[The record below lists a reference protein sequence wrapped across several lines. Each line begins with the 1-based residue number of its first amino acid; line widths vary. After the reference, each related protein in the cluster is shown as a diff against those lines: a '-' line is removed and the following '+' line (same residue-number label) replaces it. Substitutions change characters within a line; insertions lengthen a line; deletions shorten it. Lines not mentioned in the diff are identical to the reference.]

1 MLSNSTRGAS
11 VIHLHPSH
19 YISDYWTQNADPYV
33 SELPTMSPG
42 IPIGWALVILLI
54 GLTSKY
60 IGPWCMKNRSPFNCK
75 PWILCLNGCM
85 YGWYT
90 VGIVSVSVPSHWY
103 TDCFKCAAYSATSSS
118 IENLVIKH
126 FAYSIVFV
134 KLFDFLVFTSYKY
147 LSKSTERMSD
157 LYLFYLMIVCLG
169 SVCLVKLQPGGIF
182 IFCAIMDAITQI
194 ILYSYLTFAA
204 ASDYFKP
211 SRRWKLSYFFSKMIA
226 WSCILI
232 HSAYF
237 LAVDNCGDPLIKLC
251 LVLFASLVLI
261 LFPYDFYRL
270 DAIASQCKRSS
281 SETTVPVKSRAPH
294 HLNSAI
300 NNNNNMKC
308 INGTND
314 DIAFMVKTK
323 MRFNDSLSSAW
334 PVFSSCKSLS
344 NFSSP
349 DSPIEWWWR
358 ARLLLHPLIPF
369 SSEQ

>member
-1 MLSNSTRGAS
+1 MLLSNSTDKS
-11 VIHLHPSH
+11 VIHFHPSH
-19 YISDYWTQNADPYV
+19 YISDYWRQNADPYV

-42 IPIGWALVILLI
+42 IPVGWALIVLFI

-60 IGPWCMKNRSPFNCK
+60 IGPWWMKNRSPFNCK
-75 PWILCLNGCM
+75 PWILCMNGCM

-103 TDCFKCAAYSATSSS
+103 TDCFRCSAYSATSSS

-134 KLFDFLVFTSYKY
+134 KLFDLLVFSSYKY
-147 LSKSTERMSD
+147 LSKTTERMSD

-211 SRRWKLSYFFSKMIA
+211 SRTWKHFYFFSKMLA
-226 WSCILI
+226 WACILI
-232 HSAYF
+232 HSAFF
-237 LAVDNCGDPLIKLC
+237 LSVDNCGDPVIKLC
-251 LVLFASLVLI
+251 LVVFASLVLI

-270 DAIASQCKRSS
+270 DAIASQSKCTSS
-281 SETTVPVKSRAPH
+281 GITVPVKPPVKH
-294 HLNSAI
+294 HLNNTMD
-300 NNNNNMKC
+300 NNNNNNNSIKC

-314 DIAFMVKTK
+314 DLAFMIKAK
-323 MRFNDSLSSAW
+323 MRFNDSLSSA
-334 PVFSSCKSLS
+334 
-344 NFSSP
+344 
-349 DSPIEWWWR
+349 
-358 ARLLLHPLIPF
+358 
-369 SSEQ
+369 